1 MVFRQTIGEWQKKGE
16 VGREISKIAKSHY
29 LACMSHRL
37 LFPRRCGKP
46 MNKQAT
52 VSSGGERRTFPT
64 AWRWQ
69 VSSQVSA
76 SLERGI
82 PKVPVRSSS
91 LRLRVTPST
100 GKTGNA
106 LTPSQGDV
114 QHAWG
119 LLTKL
124 TEKVRE
130 CQNHH
135 RKRRG
140 FRQHQWGWREGHDPA
155 PAHSAAKTPV
165 DANGSNA
172 GLKGEE

>member
-1 MVFRQTIGEWQKKGE
+1 
-16 VGREISKIAKSHY
+16 
-29 LACMSHRL
+29 
-37 LFPRRCGKP
+37 
-46 MNKQAT
+46 MNKQAP

-69 VSSQVSA
+69 VLSQVSA

-82 PKVPVRSSS
+82 AKVPVRSSS
-91 LRLRVTPST
+91 LSLQATPST
-100 GKTGNA
+100 GKMGNA
-106 LTPSQGDV
+106 LTPSQGDG
-114 QHAWG
+114 QQAWG

-124 TEKVRE
+124 TEKVLE

-135 RKRRG
+135 RKRRE
-140 FRQHQWGWREGHDPA
+140 FRQHQRGWREGPDPA

-172 GLKGEE
+172 GLKGEEWLRVLSTFWKHFPYQQFHSPFALPLGWFFPIFSFM